1 LLGDT
6 DGVGEGELDFAVCAA
21 SDKEKTREAIIAG
34 ARELVDFISSAI
46 N

>member
-21 SDKEKTREAIIAG
+21 SDKERTREAIIAG
-34 ARELVDFISSAI
+34 ARKVVDFISSAI